1 MTRRPDRG
9 GHSDGMKT
17 LVRLIVVV
25 TVSVCVALGAAIGTA
40 ISGVQLELLPDTWS
54 PRAVAYFTVVTAAVA
69 AFTLAMFAGIA
80 AIPRVR
86 RAGLTQALHVIVT
99 IVGTFASIYWVFLL
113 VVALGYLGLI
123 FILTV
128 ALQTAATVFLYR
140 SLGSASRRLAAFA
153 CCLGIAGGL
162 VPNASPT
169 LAAAGLGLASAFAVV
184 LFATAMPR
192 PKIAATA

>member
-1 MTRRPDRG
+1 MTRRHDQG

-80 AIPRVR
+80 ATPRVR

-140 SLGSASRRLAAFA
+140 SLGSDSRRLAAFA

-192 PKIAATA
+192 PRIAATA

>member
-1 MTRRPDRG
+1 M
-9 GHSDGMKT
+9 H
-17 LVRLIVVV
+17 LLVVV
-25 TVSVCVALGAAIGTA
+25 TLSTCVAIAVAIGTA
-40 ISGVQLELLPDTWS
+40 LAGVQLALVPEVWP
-54 PRAVAYFTVVTAAVA
+54 PRAVVYFTVVASAIA
-69 AFTLAMFAGIA
+69 AFTLSMFVAIA
-80 AIPRVR
+80 VTPRTR
-86 RAGLTQALHVIVT
+86 RAGITQALHVIVT
-99 IVGTFASIYWVFLL
+99 IVASFASIYWVYLLL
-113 VVALGYLGLI
+113 VALAYLGLL

-128 ALQTAATVFLYR
+128 ALQTAATVLLYR
-140 SLGSASRRLAAFA
+140 SLGSDSRLLAAIA